1 MPKLAFIGA
10 GRMASAMVKGLI
22 RSQACQPQDI
32 TVISGADSTASD
44 LARATGV
51 RVAASPEELCAQAD
65 AVVLACKPQ
74 QFLQLDQ
81 RYTAL
86 TQGKCV
92 LSILAGTQ
100 LGSLT
105 KFFSSARNV
114 ARAMPNTPGAV
125 GQGITAL
132 CSASPLDQ
140 ADQSII
146 RAILSGLG
154 EIVELPESSF
164 DAVTAVSGSGPG
176 FFFEFVAAYE
186 AAAVSLGFTPAQAQ
200 RLVRQTLAGSL
211 SLLQS
216 GSESPDELRN
226 QVTSPGGTTK
236 AGLDVMASQQFRQLI
251 LNTLEAAKNRS
262 AELGKGK

>member
-1 MPKLAFIGA
+1 
-10 GRMASAMVKGLI
+10 MASAMVKGLI
-22 RSQACQPQDI
+22 RSQACRPQDI
-32 TVISGADSTASD
+32 TVIGGADSTASD
-44 LARATGV
+44 CARATGV
-51 RVAASPEELCAQAD
+51 RVASTPEELCDQAD

-74 QFLQLDQ
+74 QFLELDR
-81 RYTAL
+81 RYATL

-92 LSILAGTQ
+92 VSILAGTRLATLSQ
-100 LGSLT
+100 
-105 KFFSSARNV
+105 FFSSARNV

-132 CSASPLDQ
+132 CSASPLSKSDQ
-140 ADQSII
+140 ALVS
-146 RAILSGLG
+146 AILSGLG
-154 EIVELPESSF
+154 EMVELPESAF

-186 AAAVSLGFTPAQAQ
+186 AAAVSLGFSPEQAK
-200 RLVRQTLAGSL
+200 RLVRQTFAGSL

-216 GSESPDELRN
+216 SSETPDELRN

-236 AGLDVMASQQFRQLI
+236 AGLDVMSSQQFRKLI

-262 AELGKGK
+262 KELGK

>member
-1 MPKLAFIGA
+1 
-10 GRMASAMVKGLI
+10 MASAMVKGLI

-44 LARATGV
+44 LTRATGV
-51 RVAASPEELCAQAD
+51 RVAASPEELCAQAN

-81 RYTAL
+81 RYPAL

-92 LSILAGTQ
+92 LSILAGTRIATLSQ
-100 LGSLT
+100 
-105 KFFSSARNV
+105 FFSSARNV

-132 CSASPLDQ
+132 CSASPLVKADQ
-140 ADQSII
+140 AMVS
-146 RAILSGLG
+146 AILSGLG
-154 EIVELPESSF
+154 EIVELPESMF

-186 AAAVSLGFTPAQAQ
+186 AAAVSLGFSPAQAQ
-200 RLVRQTLAGSL
+200 RLVRQTFAGSL

-216 GSESPDELRN
+216 SSETPDELRN

-236 AGLDVMASQQFRQLI
+236 AGLDVMSSQQFRKLI
-251 LNTLEAAKNRS
+251 LNTLQAAKNRS
-262 AELGKGK
+262 EELGK